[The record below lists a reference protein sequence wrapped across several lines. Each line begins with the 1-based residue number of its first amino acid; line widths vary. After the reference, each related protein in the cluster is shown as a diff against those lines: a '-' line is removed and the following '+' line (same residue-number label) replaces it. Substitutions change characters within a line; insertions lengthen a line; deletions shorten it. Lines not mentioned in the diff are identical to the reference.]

1 MHDNIVYRELMYF
14 SKSLWIFSYIC
25 LEWEDFEIDL
35 VVLLGMKI
43 YGSIVRYL
51 WYDTDGHYEPRNDCG
66 NLFLAASESTK
77 QLQFS
82 ANGKYTVIYNIYIYV
97 LVLWLS
103 WLSPMLHL
111 NNISYFSWYFKSV
124 RHKLAFFFSCR
135 FCFDYCT
142 LKNTLFP

>member
-1 MHDNIVYRELMYF
+1 MTILCTGSKCILASHCEQF
-14 SKSLWIFSYIC
+14 SSYIC

-51 WYDTDGHYEPRNDCG
+51 WYDTDGRYEPRNDCG

-82 ANGKYTVIYNIYIYV
+82 ANGKYTVIYNIYMY
-97 LVLWLS
+97 
-103 WLSPMLHL
+103 
-111 NNISYFSWYFKSV
+111 WYYDCIDY
-124 RHKLAFFFSCR
+124 LQ
-135 FCFDYCT
+135 CFI
-142 LKNTLFP
+142 

>member
-82 ANGKYTVIYNIYIYV
+82 ANGKYTVIYNIYMYWYYDCIDYLQCFIWTIFLIFHGILKV
-97 LVLWLS
+97 LDTS
-103 WLSPMLHL
+103 
-111 NNISYFSWYFKSV
+111 
-124 RHKLAFFFSCR
+124 
-135 FCFDYCT
+135 
-142 LKNTLFP
+142 